1 MLRRWTAALMLASAV
16 AGVPLEAACA
26 HAQAADSF
34 ESLPRQESGRSPH
47 YGAWACGIAGVGLVL
62 ASFPL
67 AEAADRRYQEYLTET
82 DPARIEER
90 YQATQHAD
98 YLASG
103 ALLTGEALVV
113 SAIYLRFVRRPSPPR
128 ASVAV
133 LPGRCAVSVRF

>member
-1 MLRRWTAALMLASAV
+1 MLRRMTAALMLASAV
-16 AGVPLEAACA
+16 AGVPLEAARA

-34 ESLPRQESGRSPH
+34 EVLPRPETRPKASW
-47 YGAWACGIAGVGLVL
+47 GAWACGIGGVGLVL

-67 AEAADRRYQEYLTET
+67 AAEADRRYDEYLSEN
-82 DPARIEER
+82 DPARIEDR

-103 ALLTGEALVV
+103 ALLTGEALIV
-113 SAIYLRFVRRPSPPR
+113 SAIYLRFVRRPHPPR
-128 ASVAV
+128 AAVAV